1 MAAMNSAAAW
11 ADLYSVL
18 KKNHDEAFFMIDKAI
33 KLEEEGKQNE
43 AFAKYENGLLLLDKA
58 LSIPLECPPEP
69 DDTWERACVMV
80 QKMKKT
86 RKVQDN
92 RQGLELN
99 GLHQLLVYV
108 DDVNMLGENPQ
119 TIREN
124 AEFLVEASKAIGLEV
139 NPEKTKYMIMS
150 RDQNILRNGTIKIGD
165 LSFEEVEKFRYLGA
179 TVTNINDTREEIK
192 RRMNM
197 GNACYYS
204 VEKLSSSSLLSKNLK
219 VRIYKTVILP
229 VVLYGCE
236 TWTLTLRE
244 EQRLRVFENKVLR
257 KIFGAKRDEV
267 TGEWRKLHNAELHAL
282 YTSPDIIR
290 NIKSRRLRWAGHVAR
305 MGDSRNAYRV
315 QVSFELWGKKE
326 VWKEVLCRMADVQV
340 AQEPPTVVA
349 PPTYE
354 EAMSSPNSG
363 PLLTYHDLGVALQNL
378 KVETGAQNAEIIY
391 TQENVRMYFI
401 SPDGSVSAP
410 SEPQVL
416 QIAQL
421 EDESN
426 GRKCRTYLQVGSWIY
441 PLVPGV
447 SPCYREHNVFILPD
461 LLSPVEEEH
470 RLRVFENKVLRKIF
484 GAKRDEVTGEWRK
497 LHNTDLHALYSSP
510 DIIRNIK
517 SRRLRWTG
525 HVARMGESRNA
536 YRVLVGRPERERPL
550 GRPRRRWEDNIVM
563 DLREVGYDD
572 RDWINLAQDRNQ
584 WRAYRLWLSETILSI
599 TAIFVPGASVG
610 LILPEEET
618 DDACYYLLEDLLK
631 VIVTKMPEV
640 PTPRGAA
647 APTGYSSSV
656 SRGIVTGAQFI
667 SQGLI
672 RGAEKAGELMNAG
685 TPKLIQKINPESTP
699 RAVNPNVSKGL
710 QTAKNVTGTAVQVTG
725 FVASKIGSA
734 TMALGRYLAPHI
746 QRQGSKLLATTC
758 NLTPQEAS
766 QRMDG
771 VLTVTAGA
779 FEGFSTVY
787 DGLERSAGILATSLA
802 NNTVKIVKHK
812 YGHPVGEATSDT
824 LYTVGNVLVAG
835 HNVKC
840 LTPKGIAKVT
850 AKSTGKAVVE
860 DYRKNLHN
868 NSHPPDSGPSKSD

>member
-1 MAAMNSAAAW
+1 MAAMNSAVAW

-86 RKVQDN
+86 R
-92 RQGLELN
+92 
-99 GLHQLLVYV
+99 
-108 DDVNMLGENPQ
+108 
-119 TIREN
+119 
-124 AEFLVEASKAIGLEV
+124 
-139 NPEKTKYMIMS
+139 
-150 RDQNILRNGTIKIGD
+150 
-165 LSFEEVEKFRYLGA
+165 
-179 TVTNINDTREEIK
+179 
-192 RRMNM
+192 
-197 GNACYYS
+197 
-204 VEKLSSSSLLSKNLK
+204 
-219 VRIYKTVILP
+219 
-229 VVLYGCE
+229 
-236 TWTLTLRE
+236 
-244 EQRLRVFENKVLR
+244 
-257 KIFGAKRDEV
+257 
-267 TGEWRKLHNAELHAL
+267 
-282 YTSPDIIR
+282 
-290 NIKSRRLRWAGHVAR
+290 
-305 MGDSRNAYRV
+305 
-315 QVSFELWGKKE
+315 
-326 VWKEVLCRMADVQV
+326 KEVLCRMADVQV

-461 LLSPVEEEH
+461 LLSPVE
-470 RLRVFENKVLRKIF
+470 
-484 GAKRDEVTGEWRK
+484 
-497 LHNTDLHALYSSP
+497 
-510 DIIRNIK
+510 
-517 SRRLRWTG
+517 
-525 HVARMGESRNA
+525 
-536 YRVLVGRPERERPL
+536 
-550 GRPRRRWEDNIVM
+550 
-563 DLREVGYDD
+563 
-572 RDWINLAQDRNQ
+572 
-584 WRAYRLWLSETILSI
+584 
-599 TAIFVPGASVG
+599 GASVG